1 MGHTHSRLQAPLA
14 QLCEAHQPGVT
25 RPHCCPQG
33 LCQRGPGTL
42 VRRRAHL
49 RPHAHLGVAPNAYT
63 LAVLVK
69 GLAASDRCSEAG
81 KYLVEMLD
89 RGMRPNVATYLAVF
103 EAYVRLK
110 KLEEGKML
118 LETTKGF
125 GFALDEEDVRN
136 GTVKRGH
143 LFKCVMSM
151 LFDK

>member
-1 MGHTHSRLQAPLA
+1 MSTRARHIGATPCTPTTACSPRGGA
-14 QLCEAHQPGVT
+14 QRIYAG
-25 RPHCCPQG
+25 
-33 LCQRGPGTL
+33 
-42 VRRRAHL
+42 RA
-49 RPHAHLGVAPNAYT
+49 G
-63 LAVLVK
+63 K

-118 LETTKGF
+118 LETTNGF